1 MWPLRTIP
9 GAALSADGGVDCA
22 AKKHNGLNIGLQ
34 AGLDRGRY
42 CAGIAIQPRTRH
54 GQCIDLCAFL
64 DTTLTN
70 NCLVSNFNCNY

>member
-34 AGLDRGRY
+34 AGLDGSRGR
-42 CAGIAIQPRTRH
+42 AGIAISAPNPSRPMYR
-54 GQCIDLCAFL
+54 F
-64 DTTLTN
+64 
-70 NCLVSNFNCNY
+70 VRFS